1 VSSGLPGGEDPDL
14 PGDEA
19 RFQALFDVSPLAT
32 VQYGPDGTVELWN
45 PAAERL
51 FGWTAEEA
59 RGRRLPERAPGE
71 EARAAEIEAA
81 LGRGEA
87 LRQVATV
94 LRHRDGS
101 PRPVELS
108 SAPLHDEA
116 DRLVGVLVVHA
127 EPAPPGVAWAALVQ
141 HSSDVVVVYGPDQR
155 CAYASPSAERVL
167 GWRPAELVGTTLAF
181 PIPVEDQAGVLA
193 AVAATAPGRTSRLT
207 HRFLRPDGTR
217 LWVETVM
224 TDLRAD
230 PAVGGLTWH
239 VRDVTEQV
247 QTTQALRAE
256 QERYRS
262 VVQHVGQA
270 VFEIDASGRL
280 ATG

>member
-1 VSSGLPGGEDPDL
+1 MTETRGPGG
-14 PGDEA
+14 

-32 VQYGPDGTVELWN
+32 VQYRPDGTVELWN
-45 PAAERL
+45 GAAERL
-51 FGWTAEEA
+51 FGWRAEEA
-59 RGRRLPERAPGE
+59 RGHRLPEGAPGQ
-71 EARAAEIEAA
+71 EARGAEIAAA
-81 LGRGEA
+81 LHQGQA

-94 LRHRDGS
+94 LLHRDGS
-101 PRPVELS
+101 PRPVEVS

-116 DRLVGVLVVHA
+116 DRLVGMLVVHA
-127 EPAPPGVAWAALVQ
+127 EPTPPGVAWASLVQ

-181 PIPVEDQAGVLA
+181 PIPVEDQASVLA
-193 AVAATAPGRTSRLT
+193 AVGAASPEHTSRLT

-217 LWVETVM
+217 VWVETVM
-224 TDLRAD
+224 TDLSAD

-262 VVQHVGQA
+262 VVQHIGQA
-270 VFEIDASGRL
+270 VFEMDDAGRL
-280 ATG
+280 AAG